1 VIVQKTLIYIANAG
15 LWVMLPSMV
24 ADTVDFD
31 ELSTGERREGSFASI
46 FSWIL
51 KVSMTLGL
59 ALSGPFLEWSGFHID
74 LGANQP
80 EEVMTKMRLGFS
92 IAPTLLLFVAGAV
105 LFFYDLG
112 PGRMAEIRAELER
125 RRGAY

>member
-1 VIVQKTLIYIANAG
+1 
-15 LWVMLPSMV
+15 
-24 ADTVDFD
+24 
-31 ELSTGERREGSFASI
+31 
-46 FSWIL
+46 
-51 KVSMTLGL
+51 
-59 ALSGPFLEWSGFHID
+59 
-74 LGANQP
+74 
-80 EEVMTKMRLGFS
+80 MRLGFS